1 MLLLSKTE
9 FVDDKMQYI
18 EDDIAKIQLKT
29 GMYIS
34 YVGKKG
40 ALHLAKEVIQNAI
53 DETANPKSPAKNIE
67 ITLDLSSGAITI
79 EDDGRGIPEDDFP
92 MDILCTKLNSGS
104 KFTREQGGS
113 SSGENG
119 TGLTAVNALST
130 LFVWSSYR
138 NGKVHTIEFNEGHK
152 VKDTVKKSSKEHGTI
167 CTFIPSKKYL
177 GKSTE
182 IPKDGLIEW
191 VENISYFIP
200 KQSKI
205 KLEIVKDN
213 KVKESYKYKP
223 KTILE
228 LLTSHI
234 SDTKLSQPL
243 TFSGSCKLKEDFRG
257 ERTID
262 RDLSIEFSFVYTN
275 TIEPWIDSYCNY
287 VNTTSGGVHLETVK
301 DTIWRFFT
309 KKTTDSL
316 TDNEKEKYKILKVD
330 VESGLNLVV
339 NLFTT
344 MQMQFVGQTKNEVS
358 NDDLIEPI
366 KTICN
371 DRLEAYFA
379 ENKSE
384 LAVITKLIKV
394 NCKARLDAS
403 KIKAATIKETI
414 NKFDKYKVDKFTP
427 CNNEGKAYKEL
438 FICEGDSAAGAIID
452 GRDPDTQAVMSFRGV
467 TANGFKRDAS
477 TILNNREWY
486 NYVKVLKTNFGPKFD
501 LDKCYYDKVI
511 IATDADVDGHGIT
524 SGIGAFHALY
534 MAPFVKAG
542 KLYKAVPPL
551 YELDDKKHPF
561 ARDKQEYISFYQ
573 DKIIK
578 NYEVCI
584 GVGKKVK
591 PMTTAQFKEF
601 IYTTSSYSEELD
613 RIAKHFSINKYLIE
627 IMAAYIIMN
636 NVKDVDSILSNNK
649 STVKFLEVIQA
660 KFPEIILKSGTN
672 TLRGPIDGRYQSIAL
687 NDRFL
692 RKIEDLRE
700 IIEKYG
706 YILTVSENKNPKKE
720 MSIGEFLD
728 DASKYQIKI
737 IRRFKGLGEANSKQ
751 LWDTTLNPDTR
762 ILIQLTM
769 DDVEKDLKVFEKL
782 HGQSKADLLAR
793 KAMMSAY
800 KIKRED
806 LDN

>member
-1 MLLLSKTE
+1 ME
-9 FVDDKMQYI
+9 YI
-18 EDDIAKIQLKT
+18 ADDIAKIQMKT

-53 DETANPKSPAKNIE
+53 DECANPKSPAKNIE
-67 ITLDLSSGAITI
+67 ITLDTGIDTLTV
-79 EDDGRGIPEDDFP
+79 EDDGRGIPETEFP

-130 LFVWSSYR
+130 SFVWSSYR
-138 NGKVHTIEFNEGHK
+138 DGKVHTIEFKDGK
-152 VKDTVKKSSKEHGTI
+152 KIKDTTKKSSKEHGTI
-167 CTFIPSKKYL
+167 CKFSPSKKYL
-177 GKSTE
+177 GKSAE
-182 IPKDGLIEW
+182 IPKKDLIQW

-200 KQSKI
+200 KNSKI
-205 KLEIVKDN
+205 RLDIVKDG
-213 KVKESYKYKP
+213 KSIESFKYKP
-223 KTILE
+223 KTITE
-228 LLTSHI
+228 LLKSHVV
-234 SDTKLSQPL
+234 DNKLSQVF
-243 TFSGSCKLKEDFRG
+243 TFSGNTHVKEDFRG

-262 RDLSIEFSFVYTN
+262 RELSIEFSFVYTDS
-275 TIEPWIDSYCNY
+275 IEPWVDSYCNY
-287 VNTTSGGVHLETVK
+287 VNTTSGGVHLETVRECL
-301 DTIWRFFT
+301 WRFLM

-316 TDNEKEKYKILKVD
+316 TETEKNKYKILKVD
-330 VESGLNLVV
+330 VEAGLNIVV

-366 KTICN
+366 KSICN
-371 DRLEAYFA
+371 ERLESYFS

-384 LAVITKLIKV
+384 LTVLTKLIKV

-403 KIKAATIKETI
+403 KIKAATIKETV
-414 NKFDKYKVDKFTP
+414 NKFDKYKVEKFTP

-438 FICEGDSAAGAIID
+438 FICEGDSAAGSIID
-452 GRDPDTQAVMSFRGV
+452 GRDPDTQAVIAFRGV

-477 TILNNREWY
+477 TILNNKEWY
-486 NYVKVLKTNFGPKFD
+486 NYVKVIKTNFGPKFD
-501 LDKCYYDKVI
+501 LSKCYYDKI
-511 IATDADVDGHGIT
+511 IISTDADVDGHNIT

-534 MAPFVKAG
+534 MPEIVMAG

-561 ARDKQEYISFYQ
+561 ARDKQEYISLYQ
-573 DKIIK
+573 DKIVK
-578 NYEVCI
+578 NYEVAL
-584 GVGKKVK
+584 GTGKKAK
-591 PMTTAQFKEF
+591 ALTGTKFKDF
-601 IYTTSSYSEELD
+601 IYNTEAYPEELE
-613 RIAKHFSINKYLIE
+613 RIAKHFSINKFLIE
-627 IMAAYIIMN
+627 IVAAFIILN
-636 NVKDVDSILSNNK
+636 DIKDDDTLFSGKTL
-649 STVKFLEVIQA
+649 VKFLEAIQS
-660 KFPEIILKSGTN
+660 KFPEIIIKDGTN
-672 TLRGPIDGRYQSIAL
+672 TLRGPIDGKYQSVAI
-687 NDRFL
+687 NDRFF
-692 RKIEDLRE
+692 RKIDDIRP
-700 IIEKYG
+700 IIEEYG
-706 YILTVSENKNPKKE
+706 YSLTVSENGSPKKE

-728 DASKYQIKI
+728 DASKYKIKI
-737 IRRFKGLGEANSKQ
+737 IRRFKGLGEATSKQ

-769 DDVEKDLKVFEKL
+769 DDVMKDLKTFEKI
-782 HGQSKADLLAR
+782 HGQGKLDLAAR
-793 KAMMSAY
+793 KVMMAAY